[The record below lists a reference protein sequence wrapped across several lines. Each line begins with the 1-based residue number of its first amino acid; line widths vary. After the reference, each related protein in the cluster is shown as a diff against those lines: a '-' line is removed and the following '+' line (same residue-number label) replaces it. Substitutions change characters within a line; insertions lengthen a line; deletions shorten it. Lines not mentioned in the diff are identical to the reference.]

1 MTDHDNRRRDLRLP
15 GAATLFIELRAACPD
30 GSHPAEI
37 LACLGQDLS
46 AGGLQLLLDRPLV
59 VGSILRIGADFGGGM
74 PPLYVVAEVRWSR
87 PAGDAH
93 AAGLA
98 LFDSA
103 GTDIV
108 AWKRLVAGRL
118 AD

>member
-1 MTDHDNRRRDLRLP
+1 MTDHDNRRRDLRLA
-15 GAATLFIELRAACPD
+15 GTTTLFVEVRAACPD

-37 LACLGQDLS
+37 LACRGLDLS

-59 VGSILRIGADFGGGM
+59 VGSILRIGADFGSGT

-98 LFDSA
+98 LFDSD

-108 AWKRLVAGRL
+108 AWKKLVAERL